1 MHQFLLWR
9 VPVAGG
15 ESATNSPVFAPYLRK
30 PNDLN
35 WIYWQ
40 TWVASLCHTKPVIH
54 SSAEKLERKTNIPAA
69 QTEQIR
75 QKADRISIGL
85 LTEQHFAEC
94 CDEEEEAYTSLF
106 LNGFLFALQ
115 PLRTRLQSSKAQRM
129 KSRPHCCDYAAPQNL
144 TKSQKFDR
152 SLHSESSADLEHS
165 IAHGPYVSGHYLILC
180 QSISTFSS
188 YGELLSLCLYSF
200 WKSHDSLVHHHL
212 RI

>member
-1 MHQFLLWR
+1 MSCQSLSHKASDSFLSR
-9 VPVAGG
+9 EIRKKNKNPSSSDRTDPKAG
-15 ESATNSPVFAPYLRK
+15 
-30 PNDLN
+30 
-35 WIYWQ
+35 
-40 TWVASLCHTKPVIH
+40 
-54 SSAEKLERKTNIPAA
+54 
-69 QTEQIR
+69 
-75 QKADRISIGL
+75 RISIGL

-94 CDEEEEAYTSLF
+94 CDEEEEACTSLF

-152 SLHSESSADLEHS
+152 SLHSASSADLEHS

-180 QSISTFSS
+180 QSISTCSS

-200 WKSHDSLVHHHL
+200 
-212 RI
+212 